1 MDELEPNKI
10 HVKRAFITGFVALL
24 PIILTVVVLYIC
36 WRTIQE
42 ISKPLGDLV
51 TYIVA
56 LTTGIESSQLPQGLG
71 TVVALALALLF
82 VYVLGW
88 SLAGLFGRRLMV
100 WMETQ
105 FGKLPIVRYIYP
117 HAKELSDFL
126 FGRKKIK
133 FNRVVAIEYPR
144 KGIYTIGFATGDGI
158 DSVSR
163 RTGRR
168 MIAVFVP
175 TSPTPFTGWTVL
187 VDENEVLPVDMTV
200 DEAARFI
207 VTCGVL
213 VPGQEPIEELPTAA
227 PLPAADREISPES

>member
-1 MDELEPNKI
+1 MDELEHNKVHI
-10 HVKRAFITGFVALL
+10 RRAFITGFVALF
-24 PIILTVVVLYIC
+24 PIVLTVFVLYLC
-36 WRTIQE
+36 WRTIE
-42 ISKPLGDLV
+42 ELSKPLGDLV
-51 TYIVA
+51 RYTVSW
-56 LTTGIESSQLPQGLG
+56 TTGIESGKLPEGVG
-71 TVVALALALLF
+71 TLVALALAVLF

-88 SLAGLFGRRLMV
+88 SLAGLFGRQLMV
-100 WMETQ
+100 WMETL
-105 FGKLPIVRYIYP
+105 FSKLPIVRYIYP

-126 FGRKKIK
+126 FGRKKIR

-158 DSVSR
+158 DGVSR

-200 DEAARFI
+200 DEAVRFI

-213 VPGQEPIEELPTAA
+213 VPGDETIDELPSAT
-227 PLPAADREISPES
+227 PLPPVGGESASEN